1 MSCASDMFRADTFFW
16 FLRIAVCYHDSR
28 SMLPIAFDTSG
39 NHENIDIFV
48 IFIVHFSCVLV
59 LISCFF
65 FHENILF
72 WSFGL
77 PVSYRYTSCMLT
89 PSLNQYNR

>member
-1 MSCASDMFRADTFFW
+1 MLRICFALTLFFW

-28 SMLPIAFDTSG
+28 PMLPIAFYTFE

-48 IFIVHFSCVLV
+48 ICSDLLSCVLALV
-59 LISCFF
+59 SCFF
-65 FHENILF
+65 LHQNILF

-77 PVSYRYTSCMLT
+77 PVSYRYASCLI
-89 PSLNQYNR
+89 